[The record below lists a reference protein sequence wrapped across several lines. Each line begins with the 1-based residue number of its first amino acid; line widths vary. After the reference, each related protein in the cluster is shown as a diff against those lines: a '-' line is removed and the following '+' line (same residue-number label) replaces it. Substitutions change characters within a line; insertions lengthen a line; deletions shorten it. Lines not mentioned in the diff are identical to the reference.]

1 MSSLVD
7 TTMSPEDMIFTFK
20 QKSEESFKE
29 AWSRIYDWHGKTEP
43 KMTLSFL
50 LSCFYFGL
58 ALRYRYALDACR
70 GNLETVAM
78 GWLNKGARRCATM
91 GPARDCANRDT
102 SVYLGSGPSTP
113 EVKPLLPAC
122 FVLSQQW
129 LQCSS
134 SYSV

>member
-1 MSSLVD
+1 MVMMTPVRIRIVS
-7 TTMSPEDMIFTFK
+7 
-20 QKSEESFKE
+20 
-29 AWSRIYDWHGKTEP
+29 WSVACRVV
-43 KMTLSFL
+43 
-50 LSCFYFGL
+50 GL
-58 ALRYRYALDACR
+58 TWVSNCR

-102 SVYLGSGPSTP
+102 LVYPGSGPSTP

-129 LQCSS
+129 LQCTLSCL
-134 SYSV
+134 V